1 MTQPNPKPIVDLIE
15 AFRASKAMFTAVS
28 LGVFD
33 RLHGR
38 PASAGQLAAE
48 FNLNAGGL
56 ERLLDACAALDLL
69 LRKDGVDGVYENT
82 VYENTAEADLYLRRE
97 SPETLAGYILYSDT
111 VLFKMWD
118 NLDGAVR
125 EGSHRWTQTFG
136 LEGPIFS
143 HFFKTPEAMR
153 AFIGGMHGFG
163 LISSPA
169 VVRAFD
175 LSAFRRLAD
184 LGGAT
189 GHLAK
194 AAADLYPNL
203 AAAVFDIPRVAE
215 TAREYLAGSRV
226 EVIAGDFFTDPL
238 PPADLYTLGR
248 ILHDWNPAKIALL
261 LARIYVALPESGALL
276 IAEKLLDDE
285 PGRGPVSAALQ
296 SLNMLVCTEGQ
307 ERTPNQYAALLG
319 EAGFSRVE
327 FARTGSTLDAIL
339 ARK

>member
-1 MTQPNPKPIVDLIE
+1 MNQPNPKSIVDLIE

-69 LRKDGVDGVYENT
+69 LCKDGAYENT
-82 VYENTAEADLYLRRE
+82 PEADLYLRRE
-97 SPETLAGYILYSDT
+97 SPETLAGYILYSDA
-111 VLFKMWD
+111 VLFKMWA

-136 LEGPIFS
+136 LDGPLFS
-143 HFFKTPEAMR
+143 HFFNTPEAMR

-169 VVRAFD
+169 VVSAFD
-175 LSAFRRLAD
+175 LSGFRRLAD

-194 AAADLYPNL
+194 AAADLYPGL
-203 AAAVFDIPRVAE
+203 AAAVFDIPQVAE

-248 ILHDWNPAKIALL
+248 ILHDWNPVKIALL
-261 LARIYVALPESGALL
+261 LARIHAALPDSGALL

-285 PGRGPVSAALQ
+285 PGRGPVSARLQ

-307 ERTPNQYAALLG
+307 ERTPNQYRALLA